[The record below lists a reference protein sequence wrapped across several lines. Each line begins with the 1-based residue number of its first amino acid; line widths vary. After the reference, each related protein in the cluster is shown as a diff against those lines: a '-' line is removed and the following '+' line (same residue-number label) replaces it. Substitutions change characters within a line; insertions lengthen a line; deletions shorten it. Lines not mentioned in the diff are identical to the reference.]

1 MATGRI
7 SGRLLRDNL
16 ARDTNLTFDTT
27 TLVIDYV
34 NNKVAIGTGT
44 ATDLLTVAGNVTA
57 GNIQLS
63 NNQIISVNSNA
74 DIVVL
79 PNGSGNI
86 NVSTSYINNV
96 IDPVQA
102 QDVASK
108 KYVDDSIIAG
118 SAIGN
123 VVPLG
128 TALDGSLTTSGA
140 YINWTTAT
148 KVTDAIDDLNE
159 VMENIRNSTYVK
171 EVDFTADVTAGGAGT
186 AVTLTITSTGNADRY
201 TIVWGDGSTTTATT
215 DSTPTHTYSTN
226 SGSPFDV
233 VVTAFNN
240 SGSGTGSTASKT
252 RSNYITI
259 YTADPVV
266 SFAIFAASA
275 GGTAINY
282 WDDGATVYLENTTT
296 NIGGATI
303 QYTID
308 WGDSESDNVITND
321 TANGGSAGGRLAHTF
336 TSSTEQEQQRTV
348 TVTLDSHS
356 TALPSAIPATTS
368 DAVEIYDTHT
378 PTVALDDA
386 SGINEEGTSGHVVTF
401 TNNTESTI
409 GKLCNI
415 FNTISI
421 PMG

>member
-1 MATGRI
+1 
-7 SGRLLRDNL
+7 
-16 ARDTNLTFDTT
+16 
-27 TLVIDYV
+27 
-34 NNKVAIGTGT
+34 
-44 ATDLLTVAGNVTA
+44 
-57 GNIQLS
+57 
-63 NNQIISVNSNA
+63 
-74 DIVVL
+74 
-79 PNGSGNI
+79 
-86 NVSTSYINNV
+86 
-96 IDPVQA
+96 
-102 QDVASK
+102 
-108 KYVDDSIIAG
+108 
-118 SAIGN
+118 
-123 VVPLG
+123 
-128 TALDGSLTTSGA
+128 
-140 YINWTTAT
+140 
-148 KVTDAIDDLNE
+148 VTDQQLQPQQTQHLLIH
-159 VMENIRNSTYVK
+159 IQQ
-171 EVDFTADVTAGGAGT
+171 
-186 AVTLTITSTGNADRY
+186 
-201 TIVWGDGSTTTATT
+201 
-215 DSTPTHTYSTN
+215 N

-409 GKLCNI
+409 GSYATYSTQYQYQWGDGTSSTTVNVGSGADGDTSGTIAHTFALSGANQSSGTAVDYTGNLRVISNHTSSPFVTTTFTVHVEPDVRSIISGTAVTVSDKVGDNQYNI
-415 FNTISI
+415 YNLVDL
-421 PMG
+421 